1 MPALNANLAKFA
13 AYDAQV
19 VGISTDSI
27 YCHLAWQ
34 EKGIGDLGFPLAS
47 DYYPH
52 GGIAKM
58 YGVQRLGDPIPG
70 INERSIFVIDKQGK
84 IVFRKVYELGEQP
97 DNEEVL
103 EALRK
108 VHSTAAHS

>member
-27 YCHLAWQ
+27 YCHIAWQ
-34 EKGIGDLGFPLAS
+34 EKGIGNIDFPLAS
-47 DYYPH
+47 DYFPH
-52 GGIAKM
+52 GEVAKK

-70 INERSIFVIDKQGK
+70 INDRSIFIIDKQGK
-84 IVFRKVYELGEQP
+84 VVFRQVYELGELP
-97 DNEEVL
+97 ENDEIF
-103 EALRK
+103 EALQK
-108 VHSTAAHS
+108 ISGAAA

>member
-34 EKGIGDLGFPLAS
+34 EKGIGNMGFPLAT
-47 DYYPH
+47 DYFPH
-52 GGIAKM
+52 GGIART

-84 IVFRKVYELGEQP
+84 VVFRKVYELGEQP
-97 DNEEVL
+97 DNDEVL
-103 EALRK
+103 EALRNIPK
-108 VHSTAAHS
+108 SST

>member
-27 YCHLAWQ
+27 YCHIAWQ
-34 EKGIGDLGFPLAS
+34 EKGIGNMSFPLAS
-47 DYYPH
+47 DYFPH
-52 GGIAKM
+52 GEVAKK

-70 INERSIFVIDKQGK
+70 INERSMFVIDKQGK
-84 IVFRKVYELGEQP
+84 VVFRKVYELGEQP
-97 DNEEVL
+97 DNDEVL
-103 EALRK
+103 DALSQIQPAK
-108 VHSTAAHS
+108 V